1 MKFYVLD
8 ERHVWYEAIIEA
20 AQRYGLEGQRIFR
33 GEEVTQDGYGFI
45 RCHAEPEA
53 LRRNQRDFDLMSSR
67 LTMIQDESQVRV
79 YENKSAQFER
89 WSKWMPPTWRF
100 TDRAAAVDFI
110 LARRQF
116 PLVSKADVGASSV
129 NVRILRDRTEALTHV
144 EQLFGYGVK
153 VKHCAGSA
161 YSLQRGYA
169 LLQEF
174 IEHDCTW
181 RVNAI
186 GRHRAIFKRFN
197 YPDRPVAQTG
207 NVEPVMEMTPHAE
220 AVLRFA
226 NLFFAEAGT
235 NWCAVDILQKSNRL
249 FLLETSLAW
258 PWPSPGKCN
267 DAPIF
272 GSGKKW
278 IQMFDVMFDEL
289 QAGVWQKK

>member
-8 ERHVWYEAIIEA
+8 ERHVWHEAIVEA
-20 AQRYGLEGQRIFR
+20 AKRYGFEGKRIFR
-33 GEEVTQDGYGFI
+33 GEEVAEAGYGFI
-45 RCHAEPEA
+45 RCHAEPAA
-53 LRRNQRDFDLMSSR
+53 LQRNQRDFDLMSAR
-67 LTMIQDESQVRV
+67 LTMIQDEAQVRL
-79 YENKSAQFER
+79 YEHKSGQFER
-89 WSKWMPPTWRF
+89 WAKWMPQTWRF
-100 TDRAAAVDFI
+100 TDAESARALV
-110 LARRQF
+110 RRASF

-129 NVRILRDRTEALTHV
+129 NVRILNDRAAAMAHIDQV
-144 EQLFGYGVK
+144 FGAGVP
-153 VKHCAGSA
+153 VKHCAGNARSV
-161 YSLQRGYA
+161 QRGYV

-174 IEHDCTW
+174 IPHDVTW

-235 NWCAVDILQKSNRL
+235 NWCAIDILQKWDRL

-258 PWPSPGKCN
+258 PWPSPGQCN
-267 DAPIF
+267 EAPIF

-278 IQMFDVMFDEL
+278 IQMFEVMFDEI